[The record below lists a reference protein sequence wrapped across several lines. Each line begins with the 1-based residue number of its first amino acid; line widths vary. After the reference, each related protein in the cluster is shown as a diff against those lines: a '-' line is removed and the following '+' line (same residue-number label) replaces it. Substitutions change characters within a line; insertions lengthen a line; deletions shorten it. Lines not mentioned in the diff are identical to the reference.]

1 MQEVILKKLPS
12 YDQNDFVYKYTV
24 GCTDM
29 DKKITAPDLDLV
41 LFECST
47 NLKEHDFK
55 LDVGISQKKNT
66 LIARRDDEFFEVS
79 STIKSQLFN
88 AIKDFSD
95 LYKIT
100 KKSGLN
106 KS

>member
-66 LIARRDDEFFEVS
+66 LIARRDD
-79 STIKSQLFN
+79 KSQLFN